1 MKRISLFLLLFLLL
15 KATVMYSQ
23 DGHPETNFRI
33 VPVSPNAASL
43 GTYGLIP
50 TDNYVGQARIS
61 IPIYEIDL
69 DGKKFPIALSYH
81 TDGTRVAQEATWIG
95 LGWTL
100 QAGGCVVRQVQG
112 TDDFAARGCYNLTDA
127 PWLTNPRFE
136 VTDQN
141 LEKYMGYFK
150 GDYDAEPD
158 MFYFN
163 AGGHSGSM
171 YFDVLKNNRQL
182 NAVPTIQTQEKVVK
196 MVYNTS
202 NKTWTMTDLEGYVYS
217 FSTKEITYYFLNTID
232 FFQTDITRSHIFPY
246 YNEPQIVTAWMLD
259 SVTSPNGGKITFSYK
274 KESIFTP
281 ISTTE
286 DVISLS
292 KIVNGQLSSQSPQ
305 YFTNKFNYNYSY
317 SKIEQWTLSAI
328 TFEGGKVEFGT
339 TDREDIESA
348 ETGKKVQ
355 KLSSIKVSDTAGNL
369 IKTTMLEY
377 KYLLSGMAA
386 TTNGYDDR
394 LLLSKVYDVAGS
406 KKNNVYTMDYNM
418 GKLPPKRSLS
428 VDAWGFYNGASPM
441 TASLKISPSIY
452 WSESIKPSSKT
463 SLFKEG
469 MDRSFNEAL
478 CKIGTLR
485 TITYPTGGT
494 TTFEYEGHRFETLPM
509 MPPLREGTLNLVDNG
524 MPPVAPGAP
533 VLMYIGEPFE
543 VDDANP
549 KIIIRRRH
557 DEPHPSEH
565 LASSLTYTTQLEK
578 KEGNGYRTLF
588 SSPDYDVMEPWPDDT
603 EKQLDRGTYRVTL
616 AVQNVRLEY
625 PINISVEI
633 VGKTNAPLDKD
644 YLGAGLRIKSITNT
658 DGNGNQSWR
667 KFEYQDAKLMVKPVF
682 NAPVYV
688 EQMQS
693 WAGN

>member
-43 GTYGLIP
+43 GTFGMIP
-50 TDNYVGQARIS
+50 TDNYVGQANLT

-259 SVTSPNGGKITFSYK
+259 SVTSPNGGKIMFSYK

-565 LASSLTYTTQLEK
+565 LASSLTYTTQLE
-578 KEGNGYRTLF
+578 
-588 SSPDYDVMEPWPDDT
+588 
-603 EKQLDRGTYRVTL
+603 
-616 AVQNVRLEY
+616 
-625 PINISVEI
+625 
-633 VGKTNAPLDKD
+633 
-644 YLGAGLRIKSITNT
+644 
-658 DGNGNQSWR
+658 
-667 KFEYQDAKLMVKPVF
+667 
-682 NAPVYV
+682 
-688 EQMQS
+688 
-693 WAGN
+693 

>member
-625 PINISVEI
+625 PIKI
-633 VGKTNAPLDKD
+633 
-644 YLGAGLRIKSITNT
+644 
-658 DGNGNQSWR
+658 
-667 KFEYQDAKLMVKPVF
+667 
-682 NAPVYV
+682 
-688 EQMQS
+688 
-693 WAGN
+693 

>member
-578 KEGNGYRTLF
+578 KEGN
-588 SSPDYDVMEPWPDDT
+588 
-603 EKQLDRGTYRVTL
+603 
-616 AVQNVRLEY
+616 
-625 PINISVEI
+625 
-633 VGKTNAPLDKD
+633 
-644 YLGAGLRIKSITNT
+644 
-658 DGNGNQSWR
+658 
-667 KFEYQDAKLMVKPVF
+667 
-682 NAPVYV
+682 
-688 EQMQS
+688 
-693 WAGN
+693 